1 MGDKS
6 RPSEG
11 SQSIQ
16 RVRSTT
22 LPEVSNDALGLHG
35 SNQNVSLRKSGV
47 LAGFGSILSRP
58 SEPGSVI
65 RLSSRKGQKYSINAK
80 TLLGWESHDYSQVV
94 NGFTRDEK
102 KRAARKKRKC
112 FGYSG
117 RTFTRWILTWA
128 IGCIMGAIAS
138 GISHSSE
145 LLTSYRRNNIIRH
158 FLGRNPGINEAILS
172 FTCYALW
179 NLMLTITASLLVIF
193 VSNKAAVS
201 GIPEVKATLNGIKI
215 PGLLTFG
222 TLFSKIVGTICVV
235 SSGLI
240 LGPEGPLVH
249 IGAIIGSSMTRG
261 RKNIKF
267 KLCGK
272 KYHFRVKIP
281 WLMQFRNDIDRRDF
295 ISIGAASGFAAAFG
309 APIGAVLFA
318 LEEAASWWNNKLM
331 WRALTAT
338 TLATVVLHL
347 LDKLKY
353 NLAVYGL
360 ISLEINNSSPP
371 KFWASSLI
379 PLAVIG
385 VIGGI
390 MGAAFNSCYQALST
404 TWFR

>member
-1 MGDKS
+1 MK
-6 RPSEG
+6 PHE
-11 SQSIQ
+11 
-16 RVRSTT
+16 T
-22 LPEVSNDALGLHG
+22 
-35 SNQNVSLRKSGV
+35 
-47 LAGFGSILSRP
+47 
-58 SEPGSVI
+58 PGSVI
-65 RLSSRKGQKYSINAK
+65 RLRTSKGKKYSLSAK
-80 TLLGWESHDYSQVV
+80 ELHGFESHDYAELV
-94 NGFTRDEK
+94 NEFTREET
-102 KRAARKKRKC
+102 KRARKKKRKC

-128 IGCIMGAIAS
+128 IGGIMGSIAS
-138 GISHSSE
+138 VIAHSSE
-145 LLTSYRRNNIIRH
+145 WLTKIRRDNIIRPL
-158 FLGRNPGINEAILS
+158 LGNHPQISDAALS
-172 FTCYALW
+172 FACFALW
-179 NLMLTITASLLVIF
+179 NLMLTLIASLMVIF
-193 VSNKAAVS
+193 ISNKAAVS

-222 TLFSKIVGTICVV
+222 ALFSKIIGTICVV

-267 KLCGK
+267 KMCGK

-338 TLATVVLHL
+338 TLATVVLHVL
-347 LDKLKY
+347 AKLKY

-360 ISLEINNSSPP
+360 IQLEVSSNDAGPP
-371 KFWASSLI
+371 KLWVSSLI

-390 MGAAFNSCYQALST
+390 MGAFFNWAFQTLAG